1 MHIFPIY
8 TEKIK
13 IILKY
18 IVESLR
24 QNSHQFIPA
33 LARRQS
39 GDDVSYMFRQMDE
52 AYCKRDLKI
61 HTDNTEC
68 VGDGCGNV
76 NSDKTLL
83 KEVN

>member
-1 MHIFPIY
+1 
-8 TEKIK
+8 
-13 IILKY
+13 
-18 IVESLR
+18 
-24 QNSHQFIPA
+24 
-33 LARRQS
+33 
-39 GDDVSYMFRQMDE
+39 MFRQMDE

-83 KEVN
+83 NEVNWEIVNSNHIGNL